1 MHFRARRS
9 ELRDAFSACRAALLG
24 VALFSGVINILM
36 LTGSFFMLEVYDRVL
51 PSRSI
56 PTLVALAM
64 IAGVLFAFLGLLDI
78 TRSRILA
85 RVGGELNTR
94 LAPRIYDTI
103 VRLPLRGYG
112 ERDSLQP
119 LRDLDQIRS
128 FFSGGG
134 PGALFDLPWMPLYL
148 LICFGFHFWIGVTAT
163 VGALILIVLTGL
175 TEILTRQPIWEAARA
190 GTLRIM
196 LAESGQRNAEALQA
210 MGMAGWMGREWGE
223 SDEDYL
229 SVQQRASDVSGGL
242 GGLAKTLRMVLQAS
256 VLGVGAYL
264 VIQQEAT
271 AGIII
276 AGSIL
281 SARALAPLD
290 TAIANWKGFQ
300 AARQG
305 WHRLNKLLEAVPPLA
320 EPMPLPPPAEKISVE
335 HVSVAPPGVNR
346 LVVQDVTFD
355 IENGDGLGIIG
366 PSASG
371 KSSLAR
377 SLVGVW
383 TPARGRIR
391 LDGAALDQWSP
402 EALGRHIGYL
412 PQDVEL
418 FDGNIAQNIA
428 RFDPGGTAQAI
439 IAAAQ
444 TAGVHDMILRLPEG
458 YQTVIGWG
466 GEALSA
472 GQRQRIAL
480 ARALY
485 RDPFLVVL
493 DEPNS
498 NLDGEGE
505 EALTRALLSVR
516 DRGGVV
522 IVIAHRP
529 SALAA
534 VSKVLV
540 MADGKVQVYGPKE
553 DVLQKVL
560 RPRALPT
567 RSEMAVTGT

>member
-1 MHFRARRS
+1 MHLRAQRSEVHDAFRAC
-9 ELRDAFSACRAALLG
+9 LGALVG
-24 VALFSGVINILM
+24 VGLFSGMINILM

-56 PTLVALAM
+56 PTLLVLAM
-64 IAGVLFAFLGLLDI
+64 IAAVLFSFLGILDVI
-78 TRSRILA
+78 RSRILV
-85 RVGGELNTR
+85 RVGGDLNER

-103 VRLPLRGYG
+103 VRLPLKGYG
-112 ERDSLQP
+112 QRDSLQP
-119 LRDLDQIRS
+119 LRDLDQVRS
-128 FFSGGG
+128 FFASGG

-163 VGALILIVLTGL
+163 AGALVLALLTGL
-175 TEILTRQPIWEAARA
+175 TEILTRKPIREVARS
-190 GTLRIM
+190 GIMRIN
-196 LAESGQRNAEALQA
+196 LAESGQRNAEVLQA
-210 MGMAGWMGREWGE
+210 MGMAGSLAREWGQ
-223 SDEDYL
+223 SNDDYL
-229 SVQQRASDVSGGL
+229 NVHQRASDVSGGL
-242 GGLAKTLRMVLQAS
+242 GGLAKVLRMILQAS

-264 VIQQEAT
+264 VIKQEAT

-290 TAIANWKGFQ
+290 TAIANWKAFQ

-305 WHRLNKLLEAVPPLA
+305 WHRLKELLAAVPPL
-320 EPMPLPPPAEKISVE
+320 EVPMLLPAPTAKLSVEKISV
-335 HVSVAPPGVNR
+335 APPAVNR
-346 LVVQDVTFD
+346 LVLQDVTF
-355 IENGDGLGIIG
+355 EMESGEGLGIIG

-383 TPARGRIR
+383 TPARGQIR

-402 EALGRHIGYL
+402 DTLGRHIGYL

-418 FDGNIAQNIA
+418 FDGNIARNIA
-428 RFDPGGTAQAI
+428 RFAPDATAEAV

-444 TAGVHDMILRLPEG
+444 AAGVHEMILRLPEG
-458 YQTVIGWG
+458 YQTVLGWG
-466 GEALSA
+466 GAALSA
-472 GQRQRIAL
+472 GQRQRVAL

-485 RDPFLVVL
+485 GDPFLVVL

-498 NLDGEGE
+498 NLDSEGE
-505 EALTRALLSVR
+505 EALTRALMGVR
-516 DRGGVV
+516 DRGGIA

-534 VSKVLV
+534 VDRVLV
-540 MADGKVQVYGPKE
+540 MADGKIQALGQKD

-560 RPRALPT
+560 RPRAIPT
-567 RSEMAVTGT
+567 RPEIAVRA

>member
-1 MHFRARRS
+1 MHLRAQRSEVHDAFRAC
-9 ELRDAFSACRAALLG
+9 LGALVG
-24 VALFSGVINILM
+24 VGLFSGMINILM

-56 PTLVALAM
+56 PTLLVLAM
-64 IAGVLFAFLGLLDI
+64 IAAVLFSFLGILDVI
-78 TRSRILA
+78 RSRILV
-85 RVGGELNTR
+85 RVGGDLNER

-103 VRLPLRGYG
+103 VRLPLKGYG
-112 ERDSLQP
+112 QRDSLQP
-119 LRDLDQIRS
+119 LRDLDQVRS
-128 FFSGGG
+128 FFASGG

-163 VGALILIVLTGL
+163 AGALVLALLTGL
-175 TEILTRQPIWEAARA
+175 TEILTRKPIREVARS
-190 GTLRIM
+190 GIMRIN
-196 LAESGQRNAEALQA
+196 LAESGQRNAEVLQA
-210 MGMAGWMGREWGE
+210 MGMAGSLAREWGQ
-223 SDEDYL
+223 SNDDYL
-229 SVQQRASDVSGGL
+229 NVHQRASDVSGGL
-242 GGLAKTLRMVLQAS
+242 GGLAKVLRMILQAS

-264 VIQQEAT
+264 VIKQEAT

-290 TAIANWKGFQ
+290 TAIANWKAFQ

-305 WHRLNKLLEAVPPLA
+305 WHRLKELLAAVPPL
-320 EPMPLPPPAEKISVE
+320 EVPMLLPAPTAKLSVEKISV
-335 HVSVAPPGVNR
+335 APPAVNR
-346 LVVQDVTFD
+346 LVLQDVTF
-355 IENGDGLGIIG
+355 EMESGEGLGIIG

-383 TPARGRIR
+383 TPARGQIR

-402 EALGRHIGYL
+402 DTLGRHIGYL

-418 FDGNIAQNIA
+418 FDGNIARNIA
-428 RFDPGGTAQAI
+428 RFAPDATAEAV

-444 TAGVHDMILRLPEG
+444 AAGVHEMILRLPEG
-458 YQTVIGWG
+458 YQTVLGWG
-466 GEALSA
+466 GAALSA
-472 GQRQRIAL
+472 GQRQRVAL

-485 RDPFLVVL
+485 GDPFLVVL

-498 NLDGEGE
+498 NLDSEGE
-505 EALTRALLSVR
+505 EALTRALMGVR
-516 DRGGVV
+516 DRGGIA

-534 VSKVLV
+534 VDRVLV
-540 MADGKVQVYGPKE
+540 MADGRIQALGQKD

-560 RPRALPT
+560 RPRAIPT
-567 RSEMAVTGT
+567 RPEIAVRA